1 MSKKTRY
8 PFSKKLGGFGRMVA
22 IGNAARKGQI
32 IQTKEENGERSYTIT
47 VNK

>member
-22 IGNAARKGQI
+22 LGNAARKGQI
-32 IQTKEENGERSYTIT
+32 IETKEKDGERSYTII
-47 VNK
+47 VNR